1 MLRVS
6 MERDRDDDF
15 ELPVLKRRRNHASTE
30 KARVCSREVV
40 PKNTEKN
47 NRWALNVLSRMLAK

>member
-15 ELPVLKRRRNHASTE
+15 ELPALKRRRKSLSLNRERFGHASTE
-30 KARVCSREVV
+30 EASVCSQGVV
-40 PKNTEKN
+40 PKKH
-47 NRWALNVLSRMLAK
+47 